1 MTTRVEVS
9 GTDRIAKTRQEG
21 SKKFWIWAV
30 AIVIGIALIVTTS
43 VIALPD
49 ARSESNNRS
58 FDAAAARYQG
68 LADLHAKQAIA
79 QQRNWEATAARYQAL
94 ADEYISL
101 NVNPLNAYWS
111 ATAARYQALADDF
124 GAKQEALERYWSATA
139 ARYQA
144 LADAQLAEEATG
156 IQVGWAAT
164 GARYQALAD
173 DYATRQ
179 LAAERYWSAT
189 AARYQALADAQLA
202 EEASGIQAGW
212 AATAARYKALA
223 DHYMAN
229 NP

>member
-111 ATAARYQALADDF
+111 ATAARYQAL
-124 GAKQEALERYWSATA
+124 GESYLTEAAHDVLASDPELIIARKFYNRSLLHCSVHDSLLTTNPESIFER
-139 ARYQA
+139 R
-144 LADAQLAEEATG
+144 G
-156 IQVGWAAT
+156 RGC
-164 GARYQALAD
+164 
-173 DYATRQ
+173 
-179 LAAERYWSAT
+179 
-189 AARYQALADAQLA
+189 
-202 EEASGIQAGW
+202 
-212 AATAARYKALA
+212 
-223 DHYMAN
+223 
-229 NP
+229 